1 MKKFSII
8 TLIISLILF
17 TAFIKNSTKK
27 IDDEIFTLKE
37 NLIGL
42 EKELSDTKLEFNY
55 LSSAEKLHEYQ
66 LMYFDEDLTQ
76 KDINEIKI
84 LIKKSKDIEFDNLTL
99 TTKND

>member
-1 MKKFSII
+1 MKKFSIVL
-8 TLIISLILF
+8 LIIFLILF

-27 IDDEIFTLKE
+27 IEDEIFTLKE

-55 LSSAEKLHEYQ
+55 LSSAEKVLEYQ
-66 LMYFDEDLTQ
+66 SMYFDEDLTQ

-99 TTKND
+99 ETKND

>member
-1 MKKFSII
+1 MKKFIVFFSI
-8 TLIISLILF
+8 LFLILF

-27 IDDEIFTLKE
+27 IEDEIFTLKE

-55 LSSAEKLHEYQ
+55 LSSAEKLLEYQ

>member
-1 MKKFSII
+1 MKKFSIVL
-8 TLIISLILF
+8 LIIFLILF

-27 IDDEIFTLKE
+27 IEDEIFTLKE

-55 LSSAEKLHEYQ
+55 LSSAEKLLEYQ
-66 LMYFDEDLTQ
+66 SMYFDEDLTQ